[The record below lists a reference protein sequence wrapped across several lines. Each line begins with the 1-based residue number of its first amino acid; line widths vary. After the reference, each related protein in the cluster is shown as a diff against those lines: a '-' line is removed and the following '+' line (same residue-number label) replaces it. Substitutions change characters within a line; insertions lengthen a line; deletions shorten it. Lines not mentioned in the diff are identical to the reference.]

1 MIRFC
6 LKFVIY
12 KETKKKKNISSFVIN
27 DVTLHF
33 EICKKYKQKLR
44 TQSRDKINSFLLL
57 IFHSSERIILNF
69 IIYNELR
76 YFFNNLTLI

>member
-33 EICKKYKQKLR
+33 EICKKYKQKLHI
-44 TQSRDKINSFLLL
+44 QSRDKINSFLLL
-57 IFHSSERIILNF
+57 IFYSSERIILNF
-69 IIYNELR
+69 IIYKSR

>member
-44 TQSRDKINSFLLL
+44 TQSRDKINSF
-57 IFHSSERIILNF
+57 F
-69 IIYNELR
+69 IIDFL
-76 YFFNNLTLI
+76 FFGENHPEFYHI